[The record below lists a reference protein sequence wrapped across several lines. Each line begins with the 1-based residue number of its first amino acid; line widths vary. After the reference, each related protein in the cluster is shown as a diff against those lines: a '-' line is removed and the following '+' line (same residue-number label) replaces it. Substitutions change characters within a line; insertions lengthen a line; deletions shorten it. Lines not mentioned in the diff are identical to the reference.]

1 VRTRETC
8 TNIKDKEIKKN
19 TKKSPIK
26 VLARDTYKFK
36 EKLSNNQVKECTYDV
51 ELILLKD
58 LKGNNS
64 LCNSE
69 EYKIFYEEEIN
80 NLQNK
85 KYDLDMNIRDLYPI
99 NIHTEN
105 KRKIDVD
112 RFNILNELILSLNE
126 GINRRV
132 VKKEIVYKKNKSK
145 SIIAIKLFNDYLNV
159 YFSDLVENVDLNKKV
174 CILSQSNRKPL
185 DRFFVVKNDNDI
197 EYLSK
202 IIKEYVEL
210 LFIK

>member
-1 VRTRETC
+1 M
-8 TNIKDKEIKKN
+8 
-19 TKKSPIK
+19 
-26 VLARDTYKFK
+26 LARDTYKFK